1 VASDVPRRIIE
12 VDGEQWQV
20 AVSGRLTQYVK
31 DEFGL
36 IFTRGVGPDREQR
49 VVRYSPL
56 GAKSRELSLA
66 QLSDRELQE
75 LLRHSQP
82 SWTAPEMG
90 YRR

>member
-1 VASDVPRRIIE
+1 MPRRIIE
-12 VDGEQWQV
+12 FEGEEWEV
-20 AVSGRLTQYVK
+20 AVSGRVTQYVK

-36 IFTRGVGPDREQR
+36 IFTRGVGPNREQR

-56 GAKSRELSLA
+56 GAKSRELSLGE
-66 QLSDRELQE
+66 LSDGELRD

-90 YRR
+90 YQR

>member
-1 VASDVPRRIIE
+1 MPRRIIE

-20 AVSGRLTQYVK
+20 AASGRSTQYNK

-36 IFTRGVGPDREQR
+36 VFTRGTGPQREQR

-66 QLSDRELQE
+66 GMSDRELAE
-75 LLRHSQP
+75 LLAVSQP
-82 SWTAPEMG
+82 AWTAPELG

>member
-1 VASDVPRRIIE
+1 
-12 VDGEQWQV
+12 
-20 AVSGRLTQYVK
+20 VSGRVTQYVK

-36 IFTRGVGPDREQR
+36 VFTRGVGPRRERR

-56 GAKSRELSLA
+56 GSKSRERSLG
-66 QLSDRELQE
+66 QLSDQELRE

-82 SWTAPEMG
+82 SWTAPETG

>member
-1 VASDVPRRIIE
+1 MPRRVIE

-20 AVSGRLTQYVK
+20 AVSGRVTQYVK

-36 IFTRGVGPDREQR
+36 VFTRGIGPQREQR

-56 GAKSRELSLA
+56 GSKSREVSLG
-66 QLSDRELQE
+66 QLSDQE
-75 LLRHSQP
+75 LRDLLRYSQP

>member
-1 VASDVPRRIIE
+1 MPRRFIE
-12 VDGEQWQV
+12 VDGERWMV
-20 AVSGRLTQYVK
+20 SLSGRLTQYTK

-36 IFTRGVGPDREQR
+36 VFTRGTGPNREQR

-56 GAKSRELSLA
+56 GSKSRELSLHE
-66 QLSDRELQE
+66 LSDQELREL
-75 LLRHSQP
+75 LAHSQP

>member
-1 VASDVPRRIIE
+1 MPRRVIE

-20 AVSGRLTQYVK
+20 AVSGRVTQYVK

-36 IFTRGVGPDREQR
+36 IFSRGTGAQREQR
-49 VVRYSPL
+49 VVRYTPL
-56 GAKSRELSLA
+56 GSKSREDSLA
-66 QLSDRELQE
+66 ELSDQELRE

-90 YRR
+90 YQR

>member
-1 VASDVPRRIIE
+1 MPRRIIE
-12 VDGEQWQV
+12 VDGELWEV
-20 AVSGRLTQYVK
+20 AVSGRVTQYVK

-36 IFTRGVGPDREQR
+36 VFSRGVGPNREQR

-56 GAKSRELSLA
+56 GAKSREVSLG
-66 QLSDRELQE
+66 QLSDQE
-75 LLRHSQP
+75 LRDLLRYSQP

>member
-1 VASDVPRRIIE
+1 MPRRIIE

-20 AVSGRLTQYVK
+20 AASGRSTQYNK

-36 IFTRGVGPDREQR
+36 VFTRGTGPQREQR

-56 GAKSRELSLA
+56 GAKSQELSLA
-66 QLSDRELQE
+66 GMSDGELAE
-75 LLRHSQP
+75 LLAVSQP
-82 SWTAPEMG
+82 AWTAPELG

>member
-1 VASDVPRRIIE
+1 LTVSA
-12 VDGEQWQV
+12 
-20 AVSGRLTQYVK
+20 SGRLTQYTK

-36 IFTRGVGPDREQR
+36 IFSRGTGANREQR

-56 GAKSRELSLA
+56 RAKSQELSLH
-66 QLSDRELQE
+66 QLSDQE
-75 LLRHSQP
+75 LRDLLSHSQP

>member
-1 VASDVPRRIIE
+1 MPRRIID

-20 AVSGRLTQYVK
+20 AVSGRTTQYTK

-36 IFTRGVGPDREQR
+36 VFTRGTGPQRENR
-49 VVRYSPL
+49 LTRYSPL

-66 QLSDRELQE
+66 QLSDAELRD
-75 LLRHSQP
+75 LLAHSQP
-82 SWTAPEMG
+82 SWTAPETG